1 MVEKRTRRHVEL
13 GYSNDV
19 ITIAAAY
26 LYSPQ
31 SNLRRFLAY
40 NTPEVEVGG
49 VYAWSVGVK
58 SGARG
63 NKG

>member
-1 MVEKRTRRHVEL
+1 M
-13 GYSNDV
+13 
-19 ITIAAAY
+19 IAAAY

>member
-1 MVEKRTRRHVEL
+1 MVEKRTRRYVEL
-13 GYSNDV
+13 RYSNDV
-19 ITIAAAY
+19 IMIAAAY